1 MTRWF
6 VCAAAALLAGCA
18 SYDGR
23 NLAVGRSTD
32 ADVAAEMG
40 KPAAEIARA
49 NGERVWYYPR
59 GPLGRH
65 TYAVV
70 LGPDGRVRAVE
81 QRLTPAYAARIA
93 KGISTAAEVRE
104 LLGPPSWRLRDAR
117 RRADIWEYATLAGR
131 EGRILR
137 VEFSEDGVVRE
148 VIEMRDPTYNTPPG

>member
-18 SYDGR
+18 SYDGG
-23 NLAVGRSTD
+23 NLVAGRSTD
-32 ADVAAEMG
+32 VDVAAEMG
-40 KPAAEIARA
+40 KPAAEIAGA

-70 LGPDGRVRAVE
+70 LGPDSRVRAVE

-93 KGISTAAEVRE
+93 KGISTAAEVRA
-104 LLGPPSWRLRDAR
+104 LLGPPASQARDAR
-117 RRADIWEYATLAGR
+117 GRGVIWEYATLAGR

-137 VEFSEDGVVRE
+137 VEFSDDGVVRE
-148 VIEMRDPTYNTPPG
+148 VIEMRDPTYNAPPG